1 MLTNPFGRKNSKVQR
16 ILKLGDQL
24 SLSLRENVELIDS
37 EDSRV
42 TFVTESGYVIEGE
55 FDFDNDELINIKTTT
70 AEIFENQELFDSA
83 VTSQISL
90 VLNSLLE
97 ENRKDASN
105 KFNKILTLWESR
117 AKFDRVMDRLAE
129 RKERYNLYAS
139 IVESNQFEV
148 MKELKGVL
156 LEMLKKAKISNNLG
170 QYKGLIESIKLA
182 NTISTAFDLPRLAP
196 EDLNE
201 ATYNIRDRRFNSIY
215 DIVCRQELIKKDLLE
230 NKKAFTTLWLNSSE
244 VNSILD
250 FLGNEN
256 DKNLA
261 EALANVINSNPYFAL
276 ATKKQLQE
284 LFENCISFRDTEAIS
299 NKDVKDFV
307 SKIYEAKKPV
317 KDLVIENLN
326 KKYGVNVQNLK
337 TTPSFNELAR
347 IQKNIFESLVKMSP
361 RHSALRTALEDFVS
375 VIGNHAGVD
384 VIDLNEWL
392 VDLFVD
398 ADYSDLINET
408 ALLNYMNFDKVA
420 SDLTKIGQVLKMIQA
435 GMGGEAIP
443 EDGQY
448 EPEGSAEEEMMASMK
463 GENPDMEAE
472 MGEEEEG
479 EEMGDEAP
487 DEAADGDLPPES
499 PEEAAQGAQSDM
511 EAEMGEEGEEEG
523 EGEEGDEEGEE
534 MGEDDFMSYLEDLEG
549 LISSLKS
556 NMGEGGGEDEEGEDE
571 EMPEEE
577 GEEESEEGMEE
588 APEEEM
594 GDEEEE
600 TEEEVPPKKKK
611 PFPPKE

>member
-1 MLTNPFGRKNSKVQR
+1 
-16 ILKLGDQL
+16 
-24 SLSLRENVELIDS
+24 
-37 EDSRV
+37 
-42 TFVTESGYVIEGE
+42 
-55 FDFDNDELINIKTTT
+55 
-70 AEIFENQELFDSA
+70 
-83 VTSQISL
+83 
-90 VLNSLLE
+90 
-97 ENRKDASN
+97 
-105 KFNKILTLWESR
+105 
-117 AKFDRVMDRLAE
+117 
-129 RKERYNLYAS
+129 
-139 IVESNQFEV
+139 
-148 MKELKGVL
+148 
-156 LEMLKKAKISNNLG
+156 MLKKAKISNNLG

-556 NMGEGGGEDEEGEDE
+556 NMGEGGGEDEEGEEGEDE